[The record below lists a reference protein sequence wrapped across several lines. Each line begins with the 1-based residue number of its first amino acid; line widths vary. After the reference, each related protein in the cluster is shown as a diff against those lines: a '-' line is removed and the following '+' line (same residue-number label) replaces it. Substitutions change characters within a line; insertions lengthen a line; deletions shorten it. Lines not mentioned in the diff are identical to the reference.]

1 MSRTEAE
8 ETVKAQQAQEAESHK
23 ADSLLR
29 SERMP
34 HIWCP
39 GCGLGVAVKSY
50 VLTLENLEDEIPLH
64 NQVVVSGIGCSG
76 RIAGYI
82 EIDSYH
88 TTHGR
93 AIPFATGLKL
103 ANSDLE
109 VTVFSG
115 DGDLLTIGGNHFIQA
130 ARRNMDVNV
139 FLLNNFNYGMTGGQY
154 GATTPQGTETTT
166 SPYGNFEEG
175 MNAPALAEALGA
187 PYIARWTT
195 FHVRQLAESMERA
208 FERTGF
214 SLVEIISPCPPGFGR
229 KNEFPEG
236 IDMMEY
242 FEDHSVLDPNID
254 LKEAGLTGDPQD
266 SIVVGEFVDREGAV
280 SYLENEQQILEEAG
294 LSLSVE
300 GSKT

>member
-1 MSRTEAE
+1 MSTNGDGQV
-8 ETVKAQQAQEAESHK
+8 TDPQQALEADRHK

-29 SERMP
+29 PERLP

-39 GCGLGVAVKSY
+39 GCGLGVAVKAY
-50 VLTLENLEDEIPLH
+50 VLTLEEIQDDIPIE

-82 EIDSYH
+82 NIDSYH

-93 AIPFATGLKL
+93 AIPFATGVKL
-103 ANSDLE
+103 ANSDLS

-130 ARRNMDVNV
+130 ARRNMDINV
-139 FLLNNFNYGMTGGQY
+139 FLVNNFNYGMTGGQY
-154 GATTPQGTETTT
+154 GATTPQETKTTT
-166 SPYGNFEEG
+166 SPYGNFEEP
-175 MNAPALAEALGA
+175 MNAPALAESLGA

-195 FHVRQLAESMERA
+195 FHVRQLAESMQRA
-208 FERTGF
+208 FERSGF

-236 IDMMEY
+236 LDMMEY
-242 FEDHSVLDPNID
+242 FEDRSELAPDID
-254 LKEAGLTGDPQD
+254 LKEVGLTAKPEDP
-266 SIVVGEFVDREGAV
+266 IHVGEFVDREAV
-280 SYLENEQQILEEAG
+280 SYLENEEDILEDAG
-294 LSLSVE
+294 VAGAGEDEDSP
-300 GSKT
+300 